1 MRGGGVRS
9 QSQFSLP
16 SMGPLE
22 GSAQSMVEIGKE
34 MMRVFPKDVLQCGPP
49 RALESL
55 GLAQDVAREVGRKM
69 EP

>member
-1 MRGGGVRS
+1 
-9 QSQFSLP
+9 
-16 SMGPLE
+16 MGPLE

-34 MMRVFPKDVLQCGPP
+34 MMGVFPKDVLQCGPP